1 MSAPREPGLRQLL
14 EAYRL
19 AESLGGGADG
29 QVLRGVARRGP
40 DQGVSHAIKKFKK
53 EAYDPSREI
62 EVLERIQ
69 AHPNVLRLLGVYE
82 HGSAKAFSTP
92 LMDMDLATF
101 KMRRR
106 AGLAATQAMSF
117 CQQLLC
123 GLQHIHALRVVHR
136 DVKPENILLRVDADG
151 LRGVSQPNAHLT
163 HTYRTPN

>member
-1 MSAPREPGLRQLL
+1 MAAPREPGLRQLL

-19 AESLGGGADG
+19 AEPLGGGADG

-53 EAYDPSREI
+53 EAYDPSREL

-92 LMDMDLATF
+92 LQDEEASGPC
-101 KMRRR
+101 RN
-106 AGLAATQAMSF
+106 AGHVILPAVAVRFAAHTRSA
-117 CQQLLC
+117 
-123 GLQHIHALRVVHR
+123 
-136 DVKPENILLRVDADG
+136 
-151 LRGVSQPNAHLT
+151 RGAQGCEA
-163 HTYRTPN
+163 